1 MKDLATV
8 CCKVLLALC
17 VGLGLPSLAVA
28 CGGDDGEAPSEVVLV
43 THDSFAISD
52 DVKAAF
58 ERESGLTLRIL
69 QSGDASE
76 MLTKALL
83 TRATRRVTCSSGS
96 TTTCSPGHSRA
107 TSSTRTSRQA
117 RRRVTSGTSSTRTA

>member
-1 MKDLATV
+1 MFAANLATVSVQRGVLLAIRLGPEGDDEGSATV

-76 MLTKALL
+76 M
-83 TRATRRVTCSSGS
+83 
-96 TTTCSPGHSRA
+96 
-107 TSSTRTSRQA
+107 
-117 RRRVTSGTSSTRTA
+117 